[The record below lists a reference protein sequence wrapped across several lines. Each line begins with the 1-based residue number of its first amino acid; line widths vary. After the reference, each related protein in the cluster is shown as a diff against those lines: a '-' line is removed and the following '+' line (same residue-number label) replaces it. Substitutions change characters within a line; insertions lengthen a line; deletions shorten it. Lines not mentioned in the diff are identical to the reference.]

1 MHVWCESERTS
12 FSIMFFLLKNLVV
25 CSACVFFIHSIGSV
39 TGIHW
44 VVLPLPFSTL
54 LVDFFP
60 VSSSASHFDVWFHRS
75 MLFALF
81 IRYAVS
87 FVILRALSLCYY
99 CLLLLFDC
107 LKNRLQFSS
116 GDVLCCGRFV
126 FLSFHHTIPCRGVT
140 SCFQATAVFH
150 FIYYVIIMIELTG
163 EQRNE

>member
-1 MHVWCESERTS
+1 M
-12 FSIMFFLLKNLVV
+12 LN
-25 CSACVFFIHSIGSV
+25 ACVVWEWAYFFFHYVLSSEEFSGMQCMCFFIHSIGSV

-140 SCFQATAVFH
+140 SCFWAASIS
-150 FIYYVIIMIELTG
+150 FIM
-163 EQRNE
+163 

>member
-1 MHVWCESERTS
+1 M
-12 FSIMFFLLKNLVV
+12 LN
-25 CSACVFFIHSIGSV
+25 ACVVWEWAYFFFHYVLSSEEFSGMQCMCFFHSFNRQCDWNSLGRFASSFFHV
-39 TGIHW
+39 ACW
-44 VVLPLPFSTL
+44 FFSRL
-54 LVDFFP
+54 FICISFWL
-60 VSSSASHFDVWFHRS
+60 WFHRS

-107 LKNRLQFSS
+107 SKNRLQFSS

-140 SCFQATAVFH
+140 SCFWAASIS
-150 FIYYVIIMIELTG
+150 FIM
-163 EQRNE
+163 